1 MPDSPPGNKKVRPG
15 VRRDTARLH
24 SRENQRDTG
33 RIRVDDPTRYRVVVF
48 APRLELD
55 GMTLYTRTLLH
66 TLRASGDKVMLVSP
80 DGPMGETLA
89 TAYDFRFEMPQQG
102 RIGFFGWRRLKEA
115 LAEFGPQVLHAV
127 CPDRSLAGVRVADLL
142 QLPLAVSVHGV
153 KPDELPPVNDKQ
165 YDAYIASDQSV
176 RERLLNDCRL
186 ERDRTTLIS
195 DCAFPERAPDEAATL
210 SARKRQVVG
219 WVGPLTEGC
228 GYRCFIEAAIKVQA
242 RGVDSMFSIL
252 GTGPIAAEVR
262 DEVESRGML
271 PRIVVVQ
278 GLYDYAHIWDPYDVA
293 VVDTRQSAAALMVLD
308 AMANGRPVIAT
319 EGGAVFDLIQDGV
332 DGMIVP
338 RDDPDALA
346 ERILLLVQNPQERLR
361 MAKAAFE
368 KIEDGY
374 RPGDM
379 ADSVN
384 SVYRALL
391 TDEPLP
397 KAFEARSGKK
407 PTRGAA
413 G

>member
-1 MPDSPPGNKKVRPG
+1 MPDSPPGNKTVRPSG
-15 VRRDTARLH
+15 VRRDTARLQG
-24 SRENQRDTG
+24 RERDRDTG
-33 RIRVDDPTRYRVVVF
+33 RIRAEDHARYRVAVF

-55 GMTLYTRTLLH
+55 GTTMYTRTLLNA
-66 TLRASGDKVMLVSP
+66 LRGSGDAVMLVAP
-80 DGPMGETLA
+80 NGPMAKTLVG
-89 TAYDFRFEMPQQG
+89 AYDQMFEMPDQG
-102 RIGFFGWRRLKEA
+102 KIGFFGWRRMKEA
-115 LAEFGPQVLHAV
+115 LADFEPEILHSV
-127 CPDRSLAGVRVADLL
+127 CPDDSLPAVRVADHL
-142 QLPLAVSVHGV
+142 QLPLCVSVHGV
-153 KPDELPPVNDKQ
+153 KQDELPPAEDKL

-186 ERDRTTLIS
+186 ERDRTTLIR
-195 DCAFPERAPDEAATL
+195 DCAFPERAPDEQAIL
-210 SARKRQVVG
+210 SDRRRQVLG

-228 GYRCFIEAAIKVQA
+228 GYHCFIEAAIKVQA

-252 GTGPIAAEVR
+252 GSGNAADKVR

-278 GLYDYAHIWDPYDVA
+278 GLYDYGRIWDPYDIA
-293 VVDTRQSAAALMVLD
+293 VIDTRQSAAALMVLN

-338 RDDPDALA
+338 RDDPDTLA
-346 ERILLLVQNPQERLR
+346 ERILLLVQNPAERLR

-368 KIEDGY
+368 KIEDDY

-379 ADSVN
+379 ADALN
-384 SVYRALL
+384 ATYTALL

-397 KAFEARSGKK
+397 KLFEPRS
-407 PTRGAA
+407 RRAA
-413 G
+413 TK